1 MVNELFH
8 EKQQDMTLPVTGPV
22 QVNQLETALDMFLA
36 NGMSPSTVEY
46 FIDTAARIGLGDE
59 QLAGESVRLVHMVG
73 EAIKK
78 AGPQL
83 GGMDK
88 SGFYARLAEKNPELV
103 EYHDR
108 KYPRYHGAYTKNT
121 F

>member
-1 MVNELFH
+1 MASNLFL
-8 EKQQDMTLPVTGPV
+8 EKQQDTPKMMGEPAHGP
-22 QVNQLETALDMFLA
+22 QLEKALDMFLA

-46 FIDTAARIGLGDE
+46 FINTAARIGLGDE
-59 QLAGESVRLVHMVG
+59 QLAGESVRLVHIVG

-108 KYPRYHGAYTKNT
+108 KYPRYHGAYAKNT